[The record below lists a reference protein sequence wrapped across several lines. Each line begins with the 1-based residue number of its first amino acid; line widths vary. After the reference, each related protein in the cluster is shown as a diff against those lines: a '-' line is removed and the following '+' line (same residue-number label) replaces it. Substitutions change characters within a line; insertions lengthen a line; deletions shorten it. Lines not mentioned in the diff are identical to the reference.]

1 MADDSPWAN
10 VFNLTHPP
18 ILHEVEIM
26 RGGHSL
32 RIKNWLPG
40 KHKQPIKQYDEC
52 NYYSA
57 A

>member
-52 NYYSA
+52 N
-57 A
+57 